1 MVMKDEGWGRGK
13 GYNQVIPLNSLEKI
27 QKQTTKLLVSHVSL
41 MNREAYQGL
50 LTDERLKMS

>member
-50 LTDERLKMS
+50 LTDGRLKMS

>member
-1 MVMKDEGWGRGK
+1 MVMKGEGWGRGK
-13 GYNQVIPLNSLEKI
+13 GYNQVIPLNSHEKI